1 MYRGNRGN
9 IQAKIAEHRKLVD
22 QLKKEESIT
31 RINVSQAAAD
41 LIKYIEANR
50 DGDPLLR
57 KGRND
62 SSPNPCRC
70 M

>member
-1 MYRGNRGN
+1 MITCFFLFNFRN

-41 LIKYIEANR
+41 LIKVINH
-50 DGDPLLR
+50 
-57 KGRND
+57 
-62 SSPNPCRC
+62 S
-70 M
+70 